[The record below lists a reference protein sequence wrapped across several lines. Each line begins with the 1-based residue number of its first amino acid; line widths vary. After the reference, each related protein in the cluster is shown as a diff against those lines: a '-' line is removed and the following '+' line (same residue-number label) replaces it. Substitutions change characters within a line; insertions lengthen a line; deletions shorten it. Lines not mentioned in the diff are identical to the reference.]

1 MTKKKI
7 RFSVDPDPS
16 SSSLAGEEAMAR
28 FKHQYLFQDYQELL
42 KETKDKKE
50 RLQKE
55 MQKKL
60 KLLAEVKFTMN
71 CFFCRFL
78 RKKYQS
84 LTKSKKQSHR
94 ILSPSKQVIRTP
106 PNLLPLKERNFK
118 SSEASVPTPRK
129 LIDLNQ
135 VSLPNDEE
143 TDPFGAEW
151 EDMKMEKLRRFEAS
165 SMADDLKLSVCR
177 EIGSSAN
184 RLGKRRVSW
193 QDQLALRV

>member
-1 MTKKKI
+1 MTKKRI
-7 RFSVDPDPS
+7 RFSVDPDPPS
-16 SSSLAGEEAMAR
+16 SFLAGEEAMAR
-28 FKHQYLFQDYQELL
+28 FKHQNLFQDYQELL

-50 RLQKE
+50 RLHKE
-55 MQKKL
+55 MQKKH

-71 CFFCRFL
+71 GFFCRFL

-106 PNLLPLKERNFK
+106 PDLLPLKERNFK
-118 SSEASVPTPRK
+118 SSEASVPTRK

-143 TDPFGAEW
+143 TDPFGAER
-151 EDMKMEKLRRFEAS
+151 EDLKMEKLRRFEAS

-177 EIGSSAN
+177 EIGSSSN

>member
-1 MTKKKI
+1 
-7 RFSVDPDPS
+7 
-16 SSSLAGEEAMAR
+16 MAR
-28 FKHQYLFQDYQELL
+28 FKHQYLLQDYQELL

-60 KLLAEVKFTMN
+60 KLLAEVKF
-71 CFFCRFL
+71 L

-84 LTKSKKQSHR
+84 LTKTKRQSHR
-94 ILSPSKQVIRTP
+94 ILSPSKKVIRTP
-106 PNLLPLKERNFK
+106 PVLPSKERNFK
-118 SSEASVPTPRK
+118 SIEPSIPTPRK

-143 TDPFGAEW
+143 TDAFGVEW
-151 EDMKMEKLRRFEAS
+151 EHMKMEKLRRFEAA
-165 SMADDLKLSVCR
+165 MADDHKLSVCR
-177 EIGSSAN
+177 AIGSSSN